1 MIKLLDGDECNN
13 WSVYSLTTEVI
24 NKQLEDVIEKEVVV
38 KGLRVIANMSMN
50 EHVGVRMSSDSELLK
65 SLMQI
70 ITCQIGEF
78 LLYLLNYCIFSH
90 NI

>member
-1 MIKLLDGDECNN
+1 MSDSNECSN

-24 NKQLEDVIEKEVVV
+24 KSQLHGILNKEVVI

-50 EHVGVRMSSDSELLK
+50 GDVGVRISNDSELLK

-70 ITCQIGEF
+70 ITCHIGE
-78 LLYLLNYCIFSH
+78 YQ
-90 NI
+90 